1 MTAQHIAPVIPPSSV
16 PAARR
21 RARSA
26 ANRPLPLAR
35 PVRSVPQDVVYALA
49 RIDASGR
56 ICERAVITALGWAG
70 GDRLTLT
77 AEAGVVTARRDPGGM
92 VTVPERAYLVIPA
105 ALRRRCGLEPGDR
118 VLLAGAPADETL
130 TAYSLA
136 VVHEAIRARG
146 VFPHA
151 HGGQP

>member
-1 MTAQHIAPVIPPSSV
+1 MTTLPLAPLIPSSSV
-16 PAARR
+16 PADRR
-21 RARSA
+21 RARA
-26 ANRPLPLAR
+26 AAGRPLPLAR
-35 PVRSVPQDVVYALA
+35 PMRSVPQDVVYGVA

-56 ICERAVITALGWAG
+56 ICERAIIATLGWAG
-70 GDRLTLT
+70 GDRLTST

-146 VFPHA
+146 VFPPA